1 MNTLRLAAF
10 VLLLAGPPLTQAV
23 QPSGPLAPG
32 RAAGDIVER
41 GGTVDAVDLKKPAI
55 VVDGVSYAI
64 PPGSV
69 RIHTTSNQVSTSLSQ
84 LKPGMQIRFSSSKD
98 YSSQGSQVR
107 EIWVT
112 DPGGRTTRP

>member
-10 VLLLAGPPLTQAV
+10 AALLAVSQLALAV
-23 QPSGPLAPG
+23 QPSGSLAPG
-32 RAAGDIVER
+32 RSAGDIVER
-41 GGTVDAVDLKKPAI
+41 GGTVNAVDLKKPAI
-55 VVDGVSYAI
+55 TVDGVSYAI

-69 RIHTTSNQVSTSLSQ
+69 RIHTPPNLVSASLSQ

-98 YSSQGSQVR
+98 YSSGGSQVR

-112 DPGGRTTRP
+112 DLGARPTRP